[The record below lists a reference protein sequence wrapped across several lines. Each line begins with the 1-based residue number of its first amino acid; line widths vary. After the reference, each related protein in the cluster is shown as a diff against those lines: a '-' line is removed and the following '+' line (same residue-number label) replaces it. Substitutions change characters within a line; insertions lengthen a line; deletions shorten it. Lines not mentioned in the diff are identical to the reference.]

1 MRSSRRRTIAAVAL
15 LVLPATALVGCTAE
29 PQASS
34 HKRAPVARPTTT
46 TISLPARPRDVRLD
60 GVDPCRVLSPGQRD
74 QLSLDNAPSRY
85 VDAAFGNAQAC
96 TIRGTG
102 SGNVA
107 RLALV
112 TTEDVHVWLDDN
124 AQVSARPLTVAA
136 FPALEVRTPGVET
149 ACDVDIGVADGQFL
163 DVLFRDGGNATPLP
177 QDTLCAAAQRVA
189 EAAMTSLTRRG

>member
-1 MRSSRRRTIAAVAL
+1 MRSSRRRTTAAAL
-15 LVLPATALVGCTAE
+15 LVLPAMVLAGCTGG

-34 HKRAPVARPTTT
+34 QQRTPVARPTTT

-74 QLSLDNAPSRY
+74 QLSLDTAPSRY
-85 VDAAFGNAQAC
+85 LDSAFGNAQAC
-96 TIRGTG
+96 TMRGSG

-112 TTEDVHVWLDDN
+112 TTEDVRVWLDDN
-124 AQVSARPLTVAA
+124 AQVAASPLTVAA
-136 FPALEVRTPGVET
+136 FPALEVRTPGVDT
-149 ACDVDIGVADGQFL
+149 ACNVDVGVADGQFL
-163 DVLFRDGGNATPLP
+163 DVLFRDGGNARPLP

-189 EAAMTSLTRRG
+189 EAAMTSLTRSG